1 MYVSISHKN
10 TYSPHTHYIE
20 IFHIPFIALQ
30 ILLVFNNMVLNKKE
44 GSGVRLPGFKF
55 CLYKLCN
62 YVNLSKLLNLL
73 KPLFGN
79 PQMRI
84 TIQST
89 SKGDVKIKWKKQPKK
104 TPKNKKHSSLVV
116 QRVKRCHCSGLGCC
130 CGAGLIPGMGTF
142 TRHGHSQKKEER
154 KEKTSLCLTHISA
167 QKH

>member
-1 MYVSISHKN
+1 MRREEGGVRREERGVRNDLGRELSAQFSILSPLSSLLSPH
-10 TYSPHTHYIE
+10 TSLLSPHTHYIE

-89 SKGDVKIKWKKQPKK
+89 SKGDVKIK
-104 TPKNKKHSSLVV
+104 
-116 QRVKRCHCSGLGCC
+116 
-130 CGAGLIPGMGTF
+130 
-142 TRHGHSQKKEER
+142 
-154 KEKTSLCLTHISA
+154 
-167 QKH
+167 